1 MKKKNPPVPA
11 NRGSTIRRQIQEV
24 LEQGP
29 LDAREVSAQVGIRE
43 KDVYGHLE
51 HLQRSL
57 QRDGRR
63 LEVTPAECRK
73 CGFVFAKRNRLSRP
87 GKCPICR
94 GESIEE
100 PLFEVI

>member
-1 MKKKNPPVPA
+1 MREKKPPVPSS
-11 NRGSTIRRQIQEV
+11 RQTTIRRQIQDV
-24 LEQGP
+24 LEQET
-29 LDAREVSAQVGIRE
+29 LSARDISAAVGIPE

-57 QRDGRR
+57 QRENRR
-63 LEVTPAECRK
+63 LDVTPAQCRK
-73 CGFVFAKRNRLSRP
+73 CGFVFTKRNRLSRP

-100 PLFEVI
+100 PLFEVV

>member
-1 MKKKNPPVPA
+1 MKEKKPPVPSSRQ
-11 NRGSTIRRQIQEV
+11 NTIRRQIQEV
-24 LEQGP
+24 LEQET
-29 LDAREVSAQVGIRE
+29 LSARDISAAVGIPE

-57 QRDGRR
+57 QRENRR
-63 LEVTPAECRK
+63 LDVTPAQCRK
-73 CGFVFAKRNRLSRP
+73 CGFVFTKRNRLSRP

-100 PLFEVI
+100 PLFEVV